1 VMQKHRI
8 NKLATTHFSKQA
20 LKRATLWYAR
30 ESKKPDGLSSYEIAQ
45 KVKKEFNGVGPH
57 AATIRK
63 YVMANL
69 HGMSPLKC
77 GVRGDIPAWAFQS
90 LCLAFES
97 YVRIEQLNSRQGN
110 ITYKKLAAK
119 INQVL
124 NKDYRQKM
132 LQRVLSATAQNL
144 DASTM
149 HIAEDRRVRW
159 TTHSN
164 IVSWFDNWEYD
175 SVNLGFATKN
185 NDGKVSIIPEQLCN
199 IINFDETC
207 LSLDGTEGRRG
218 GRPEITLHDPW
229 LPYNGK
235 RSNKDSLTATD
246 PDLREQRCRQGSP
259 PTFPIPNEGNK

>member
-1 VMQKHRI
+1 MV
-8 NKLATTHFSKQA
+8 
-20 LKRATLWYAR
+20 
-30 ESKKPDGLSSYEIAQ
+30 
-45 KVKKEFNGVGPH
+45 
-57 AATIRK
+57 
-63 YVMANL
+63 NL
-69 HGMSPLKC
+69 QGMPPY
-77 GVRGDIPAWAFQS
+77 PAWAFQS
-90 LCLAFES
+90 LCLTFES

-124 NKDYRQKM
+124 NRDYRQKM
-132 LQRVLSATAQNL
+132 LQRVLSATAKNL

-159 TTHSN
+159 TTHAN
-164 IVSWFDNWEYD
+164 VATWFDNWED
-175 SVNLGFATKN
+175 DLVDLGFATKN
-185 NDGKVSIIPEQLCN
+185 NDGKVSIIPVQLCN